1 MARGADTERSL
12 HRCWRSPFRVSHLRS
27 PRALARL
34 GFVLLLASLSGPS
47 PAHAGGITGFF
58 QRASP
63 NGRSGIGVG
72 LSVPVF
78 TEIISLEGEYSR
90 SQEEDA
96 SPSLTMWSGN
106 LLLTSPIAVVR
117 LRPYLVF
124 GMGMYRQSFLEESE
138 TSLATSR
145 GLGLY
150 VHLSGPARL
159 RFDYRAIQLQ
169 GDPLQE
175 HQKRF
180 YGGLTLQ
187 F

>member
-1 MARGADTERSL
+1 M
-12 HRCWRSPFRVSHLRS
+12 
-27 PRALARL
+27 RL
-34 GFVLLLASLSGPS
+34 SWLLLFASLSGTS
-47 PAHAGGITGFF
+47 LAKAGGITGFF

-63 NGRSGIGVG
+63 NGRSGIGFG

-90 SQEEDA
+90 SREEDA
-96 SPSLTMWSGN
+96 SPSLTIWSGN

-124 GMGMYRQSFLEESE
+124 GMGMYRQSFSEAQE
-138 TSLATSR
+138 TSLTTSQ

-150 VHLSGPARL
+150 VHLSGPANL
-159 RFDYRAIQLQ
+159 RFDYRRIRLQ
-169 GDPLQE
+169 GNPLQE
-175 HQKRF
+175 AQKRF
-180 YGGLTLQ
+180 YGGLTLR

>member
-1 MARGADTERSL
+1 MKDRGRTGLKRHSCRTDYGG
-12 HRCWRSPFRVSHLRS
+12 V
-27 PRALARL
+27 ARL
-34 GFVLLLASLSGPS
+34 GCLLLLASLVGTSL
-47 PAHAGGITGFF
+47 AHAGGITGFI

-63 NGRSGIGVG
+63 NGRSGIGFG

-90 SQEEDA
+90 SVEEDA
-96 SPSLTMWSGN
+96 SPSLTIWSGN
-106 LLLTSPIAVVR
+106 LLLTSPIAVLR

-124 GMGMYRQSFLEESE
+124 GMGMYRQSFLEVQE

-150 VHLSGPARL
+150 LQVSGAVNL
-159 RFDYRAIQLQ
+159 RFDYRAIRLQ
-169 GDPLQE
+169 GNPLQE
-175 HQKRF
+175 GQKRF
-180 YGGLTLQ
+180 YGGLTLR

>member
-1 MARGADTERSL
+1 MVLVFAAG
-12 HRCWRSPFRVSHLRS
+12 VSS
-27 PRALARL
+27 TQ
-34 GFVLLLASLSGPS
+34 
-47 PAHAGGITGFF
+47 AGGITGFF

-63 NGRSGIGVG
+63 NGRSGIGFG

-78 TEIISLEGEYSR
+78 TEIVSLEGEYAR
-90 SQEEDA
+90 SQEEDI

-124 GMGMYRQSFLEESE
+124 GMGMYRQSLADDTE
-138 TSLATSR
+138 TSLVTSR

-159 RFDYRAIQLQ
+159 RFDYRAIHLQ

-175 HQKRF
+175 NQKRF
-180 YGGLTLQ
+180 YGGLSLQ

>member
-1 MARGADTERSL
+1 MKDRGRTGLKRHSC
-12 HRCWRSPFRVSHLRS
+12 RPGYGSV
-27 PRALARL
+27 ARL
-34 GFVLLLASLSGPS
+34 SCLLLLASLAGTSL
-47 PAHAGGITGFF
+47 AHAGGITGFI

-63 NGRSGIGVG
+63 NGRSGIGFG

-90 SQEEDA
+90 ASEEDA

-106 LLLTSPIAVVR
+106 LLLTSPISVLR

-124 GMGMYRQSFLEESE
+124 GMGMYRQSFLEVQE

-150 VHLSGPARL
+150 VQVSGAANL
-159 RFDYRAIQLQ
+159 RFDYRSIQLQ

-175 HQKRF
+175 AQKRF
-180 YGGLTLQ
+180 YGGLTLR

>member
-1 MARGADTERSL
+1 MKG
-12 HRCWRSPFRVSHLRS
+12 HWWRPNYGSV
-27 PRALARL
+27 ARL
-34 GFVLLLASLSGPS
+34 GCLLLLTSISGTSL
-47 PAHAGGITGFF
+47 AHAGGLTGFF

-63 NGRSGIGVG
+63 NGRSGIGFG
-72 LSVPVF
+72 LSVPLF

-90 SQEEDA
+90 SVEEDA
-96 SPSLTMWSGN
+96 SPSLTIWSGN
-106 LLLTSPIAVVR
+106 LLLTSPISVLR

-124 GMGMYRQSFLEESE
+124 GMGMYRQSFLEVQE
-138 TSLATSR
+138 TSLATTR

-150 VHLSGPARL
+150 LQVSGAANL

-175 HQKRF
+175 GQKRF
-180 YGGLTLQ
+180 YGGLTLR

>member
-1 MARGADTERSL
+1 VRSL
-12 HRCWRSPFRVSHLRS
+12 AGRV
-27 PRALARL
+27 RL
-34 GFVLLLASLSGPS
+34 GVFVLFATFSFGTSV
-47 PAHAGGITGFF
+47 AHAGGITGFF

-63 NGRSGIGVG
+63 HGRSGVGVG

-78 TEIISLEGEYSR
+78 TEIISLEGEYSK
-90 SQEEDA
+90 SGEEDR

-106 LLLTSPIAVVR
+106 LLLTSPIAVLR

-124 GMGMYRQSFLEESE
+124 GLGMYRQSLVDERE
-138 TSLATSR
+138 TSLATSQ

-159 RFDYRAIQLQ
+159 RFDYRRIQLQ
-169 GDPLQE
+169 GSPLQE
-175 HQKRF
+175 RQKRF
-180 YGGLTLQ
+180 YGGISLQ